1 MSEENKWE
9 EEFEKEYEAD
19 KGFWENLPN
28 KKDIA
33 KHFYLQARKVE
44 KEEIKRLKEI
54 ISTQDDYV
62 KLLTEELDEL
72 AIFAS
77 VHGWKSTRYGQGK
90 KLREKI
96 IQLKEEAK

>member
-1 MSEENKWE
+1 MTEEEEKWE
-9 EEFEKEYEAD
+9 EEFKEWWNAKYPTIKTSEKNRAYAELGYLEAC
-19 KGFWENLPN
+19 
-28 KKDIA
+28 
-33 KHFYLQARKVE
+33 RKRQ
-44 KEEIKRLKEI
+44 EIERLKEI

-77 VHGWKSTRYGQGK
+77 AHGWKSTRYGQGK

-96 IQLKEEAK
+96 MQLKEESK